1 MKTFISSLVLCEIL
15 FGALICANDCPAA
28 EAPDRAAV
36 LAPFVNDDTLGIA
49 YVDIATAKA
58 SWTAGAILPL
68 LPKGADTKPVMLGAM
83 MADGMIHRFKEAGG
97 ESIYVVAGLG
107 DIRAGG
113 GPIGIATPRSGANA
127 ADLEKLFRDLIREVS
142 PASGQSWEL
151 DVVRK
156 GDAVL
161 VGSKSSVARY
171 AALKASPRN
180 ELIEPLAKL
189 VNDGAKI
196 AAVFC
201 PGTDYRRVSR
211 ELWPE
216 FPGALAPLRGELAV
230 RWLRIELDVKPPR
243 PRVSLIAKDAEAAE
257 IFAKLWRD
265 LPIAT
270 TEFGGNE
277 QSREQAKGYAQLL
290 VNSFSVKVE
299 GTKATIELPAD
310 EKEIAKLR
318 SMFGAAINASMET
331 NRRKER
337 ISQFK
342 QLALGILN
350 YSDVNRHLPAVAA
363 ICDKDGKPLLSWRVA
378 ILPYIEQQ
386 PLYDAFHLDEPW
398 DSPHNRTL
406 IEKMPTM
413 FVDSDPKLGQLRR
426 AGKTMFQVPAGPE
439 TMFFN
444 NEGATFKD
452 IKDGISNTIMIVEVD
467 PAHAVE
473 WTKPADW
480 EVDLKNPAQGVERP
494 DRDFF
499 TAAYADGHV
508 EIITPK
514 KASEK
519 RLRAQFTRAGR
530 EIVDRQ

>member
-1 MKTFISSLVLCEIL
+1 MLRNIRSIVICL
-15 FGALICANDCPAA
+15 FGSFFLLASNDGKAA
-28 EAPDRAAV
+28 SPNHSDV
-36 LAPFVNDDTLGIA
+36 LAPFVNDDTLCIA

-58 SWTAGAILPL
+58 SGTAGAILPL
-68 LPKGADTKPVMLGAM
+68 LPKGADTKPIMLGAM

-97 ESIYVVAGLG
+97 ESLYVIAGLG

-113 GPIGIATPRSGANA
+113 GPIGIATTRPGANA

-161 VGSKSSVARY
+161 IGSKSSVARY
-171 AALKASPRN
+171 AALKASPRT
-180 ELIEPLAKL
+180 ELLEPLAKL
-189 VNDGAKI
+189 VADGAKI
-196 AAVFC
+196 AAVFS
-201 PGTDYRRVSR
+201 PGSDYRRVSR

-216 FPGALAPLRGELAV
+216 FPGALAPLRGELAD
-230 RWLRIELDVKPPR
+230 RWLRIELDEKPPR
-243 PRVSLIAKDAEAAE
+243 PRVSLVAKDAEAAE

-265 LPIAT
+265 LPTAV

-277 QSREQAKGYAQLL
+277 QSRELAKGYAQLL
-290 VNSFSVKVE
+290 VDTLPVKVE
-299 GTKATIELPAD
+299 GATATIELPND
-310 EKEIAKLR
+310 EKQIAKLS
-318 SMFGAAINASMET
+318 SMFGEAADRSMAV

-337 ISQFK
+337 MDQFK
-342 QLALGILN
+342 QLALAMHLYADQN
-350 YSDVNRHLPAVAA
+350 KHLPAGAA
-363 ICDKDGKPLLSWRVA
+363 IRDKDGKPLLSWRVA
-378 ILPYIEQQ
+378 ILPYIEEQ
-386 PLYDAFHLDEPW
+386 PLYEEFHLDEPW
-398 DSPHNRTL
+398 DSAHNRSL
-406 IEKMPTM
+406 ISKMPTL
-413 FVDSDPKLGQLRR
+413 FADSDPKLQQLVQG
-426 AGKTMFQVPAGPE
+426 GKTMIQVPVGPE

-444 NEGATFKD
+444 NDGAKFAE
-452 IKDGISNTIMIVEVD
+452 IKDGTSNTIMIVEVD

-480 EVDLKNPAQGVERP
+480 EVDLKNPSQGLARA

-514 KASEK
+514 KAGEK
-519 RLRAQFTRAGR
+519 RLRAQLTRASG
-530 EIVDRQ
+530 EIVDQQ